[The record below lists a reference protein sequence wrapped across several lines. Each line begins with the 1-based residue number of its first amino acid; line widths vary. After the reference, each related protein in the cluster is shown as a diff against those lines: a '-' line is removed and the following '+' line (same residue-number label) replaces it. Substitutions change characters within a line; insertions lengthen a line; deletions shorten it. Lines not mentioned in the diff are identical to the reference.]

1 MLKIVSE
8 NFIHALLVF
17 LGLFLKIS
25 RWVPLC
31 SFVTEKAPLL
41 GLKQIFLIF
50 SVELSQATQAL
61 REPFE
66 FAFSKNMFWNILPFE
81 TIRKQK

>member
-1 MLKIVSE
+1 MFSE
-8 NFIHALLVF
+8 THKQDCSLL
-17 LGLFLKIS
+17 
-25 RWVPLC
+25 
-31 SFVTEKAPLL
+31 TETAPLL
-41 GLKQIFLIF
+41 ELKQILLIF

-66 FAFSKNMFWNILPFE
+66 FTFSKNMFWNILPFE